1 MRLSRG
7 AIAAFA
13 TVGVLVAAVITGLVA
28 FVLGHSPATAPKG
41 GALLNL
47 DGVAAVAP
55 GGRVV
60 DARLGGDST
69 QHFSGTTGCASRHFV
84 AYYGGATNQPLLVAY
99 SATQATVAFGANV
112 FRFDEGPSLQ
122 NGDLTWQG
130 DFGPSGA
137 FSQIAL
143 EIGCPS
149 P

>member
-1 MRLSRG
+1 VRMSRG
-7 AIAAFA
+7 TVAAIA
-13 TVGVLVAAVITGLVA
+13 TVGVLAAAVITGLVA

-55 GGRVV
+55 GGRAVSV
-60 DARLGGDST
+60 KLGGDAP
-69 QHFSGTTGCASRHFV
+69 QHFAGTTGCASRHFV
-84 AYYGGATNQPLLVAY
+84 AYYGGSTNQPLLVAY

-112 FRFDEGPSLQ
+112 FRFDEGPSQQ
-122 NGDLTWQG
+122 NGDLMWQG

-143 EIGCPS
+143 AIGCP
-149 P
+149 PP